1 VKKLFDTRSP
11 DSSDELPS
19 RSELKRA
26 RRVREEALEQLASE
40 LSVLDDKKLQSLELP
55 EGVLD
60 AIDEVRHIKNL
71 RARARQL
78 RVVRTALRDAS
89 WIEIRA
95 KLERIAIGGQLGS
108 SSSPSPADLRAR
120 EWMMRLR
127 AEGDKAID
135 EIVAARPGTDRKRL
149 VRLMENTR
157 RGSSERRKRAE
168 AELIRALRSLVP

>member
-1 VKKLFDTRSP
+1 VKKLIDTSAP

-19 RSELKRA
+19 RSDLKRA
-26 RRVREEALEQLASE
+26 RRVREEALEQLAAD
-40 LSVLDDKKLQSLELP
+40 LSALDDKKLQSLELP
-55 EGVLD
+55 EAVLD

-78 RVVRTALRDAS
+78 RVVRTALRDES

-95 KLERIAIGGQLGS
+95 KLERVSNRGKPGS
-108 SSSPSPADLRAR
+108 ASSPSPPDLRAR

-149 VRLMENTR
+149 VRLLEYTR
-157 RGSSERRKRAE
+157 RGSPERRKRAE
-168 AELIRALRSLVP
+168 EELIRALRSLIP